1 VLHAHL
7 PYIRHPEHDYFL
19 EENWFYE
26 AITETYIPLFDLF
39 SRLTD
44 DGINFRMTLS
54 ITPTL
59 SEMFNDRLLMERY
72 GRHIERLI
80 ELSEKEVSRTKR
92 DIHFAPVA
100 RMYRERFQRIRYLF
114 DEVYEGDLV
123 HILRQLQD
131 TGNIEIISGAATH
144 AFLPNLS
151 LYPQAVKAQIKVGS
165 MYYRKNFG
173 RLPNGMWLP
182 ECGFVPG
189 FDTYMR
195 EEGIRFFFLDTHGI
209 NHGKPLPRYGVYAPV
224 LCPAGICAFGR
235 DAETSGQVW
244 SSIGGYPGDYDYR
257 DFYRDI
263 GFDID
268 KDHIKSFLHPYG
280 TKTYTGLKYYRITG
294 KTDRKE
300 PYVIQRARDK
310 AAEHAANFVMNRE
323 VQVNVLSETHGISP
337 VITATYDAELFGHW
351 WFEGTDWLENLM
363 RKIYLSKV
371 NFRTITPSDYLSQA
385 LHPGYLQICEPSMSS
400 WGDMGYNAVW
410 LNDRNDYLC
419 RHLLKATER
428 MLYLADRLPNAGG
441 LLRRALN
448 QAAREILLSQHSDWA
463 FIIRNNTALEY
474 AKRRFEEHIGR
485 FTFLYQSII
494 SENIA
499 AKRLREIEDKDRIF
513 KDIDYRVYSR

>member
-59 SEMFNDRLLMERY
+59 IEMFNDRLLMERY
-72 GRHIERLI
+72 ERHIERLI
-80 ELSEKEVSRTKR
+80 ELSEREVSRTKR

-123 HILRQLQD
+123 HILRHTGYQHRDYFANPRLSTCPSIRRQLSTDSRIDVLQEEFRTPSTD
-131 TGNIEIISGAATH
+131 GFRTACAG
-144 AFLPNLS
+144 FR
-151 LYPQAVKAQIKVGS
+151 
-165 MYYRKNFG
+165 YYGKR
-173 RLPNGMWLP
+173 
-182 ECGFVPG
+182 VSV
-189 FDTYMR
+189 
-195 EEGIRFFFLDTHGI
+195 FLDTQI
-209 NHGKPLPRYGVYAPV
+209 NQKPCMIGVYAPV

-351 WFEGTDWLENLM
+351 
-363 RKIYLSKV
+363 
-371 NFRTITPSDYLSQA
+371 
-385 LHPGYLQICEPSMSS
+385 
-400 WGDMGYNAVW
+400 
-410 LNDRNDYLC
+410 
-419 RHLLKATER
+419 
-428 MLYLADRLPNAGG
+428 
-441 LLRRALN
+441 
-448 QAAREILLSQHSDWA
+448 
-463 FIIRNNTALEY
+463 
-474 AKRRFEEHIGR
+474 
-485 FTFLYQSII
+485 
-494 SENIA
+494 
-499 AKRLREIEDKDRIF
+499 
-513 KDIDYRVYSR
+513 